1 MERKQLLRDLIEI
14 INSYKNDSGWTD
26 LAIIGKP
33 LSTKGINYKALGY
46 LKLKDFIQDFP
57 SNIEIKID
65 NSHQVPVLYARIIN
79 SSQEVIDLRPA
90 VNPTGPIH
98 QTKSLLGWA
107 WMQDYRQTIID
118 LKNIALKERWY
129 YKTQNPRFPFPILSK
144 YLTYTFY
151 RLASEKNK
159 IVISGKYASFNTG
172 LVDKRY
178 EPIFAL
184 FEKNRMPNKQEW
196 YFLNFCIPGEDRSGK
211 LLTSNFNPLP
221 KRAHYFDNTSE
232 MIYDIN
238 ASEPQLDWNHIIL
251 DNVSRL
257 TFEFIV
263 ENCPENFELKDPALM
278 TTIEKDNY
286 FKSLAQ
292 AIESDSKTYRSI
304 KNRFK
309 DAVDLA
315 LKRVQ
320 WNYKTA
326 IPMYYPKTNR
336 LSLLLPLAL
345 LDDEII
351 DLALVVEKTQSGN
364 YLGHTVLPLAW
375 AYSNAR
381 LITRPDSD
389 WLVAEEIGPQTENE
403 ENEEENDFD

>member
-184 FEKNRMPNKQEW
+184 FEKNRMPNKKEC

-211 LLTSNFNPLP
+211 LLTSNFNPIQ
-221 KRAHYFDNTSE
+221 KIAHY
-232 MIYDIN
+232 
-238 ASEPQLDWNHIIL
+238 L
-251 DNVSRL
+251 
-257 TFEFIV
+257 
-263 ENCPENFELKDPALM
+263 
-278 TTIEKDNY
+278 
-286 FKSLAQ
+286 
-292 AIESDSKTYRSI
+292 
-304 KNRFK
+304 
-309 DAVDLA
+309 
-315 LKRVQ
+315 
-320 WNYKTA
+320 
-326 IPMYYPKTNR
+326 
-336 LSLLLPLAL
+336 
-345 LDDEII
+345 
-351 DLALVVEKTQSGN
+351 
-364 YLGHTVLPLAW
+364 
-375 AYSNAR
+375 
-381 LITRPDSD
+381 
-389 WLVAEEIGPQTENE
+389 
-403 ENEEENDFD
+403 